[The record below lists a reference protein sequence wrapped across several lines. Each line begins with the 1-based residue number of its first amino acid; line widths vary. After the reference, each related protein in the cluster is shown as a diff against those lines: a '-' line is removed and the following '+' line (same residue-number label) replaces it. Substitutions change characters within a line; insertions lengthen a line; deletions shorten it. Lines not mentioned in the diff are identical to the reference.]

1 MDTMLT
7 EMYRKLFNAEAK
19 LDKLDSDM
27 SGLARSQLNDSDKMA
42 LFATL
47 SAERGLLRELIS
59 IRTDQI
65 KSGDAY

>member
-27 SGLARSQLNDSDKMA
+27 SGLARSQLNEDDRVPLYA
-42 LFATL
+42 ILC
-47 SAERGLLRELIS
+47 AERGLLRELIS

-65 KSGDAY
+65 KNGDDY